1 MDVKSLGQKCGGRR
15 WQRRTLGRSLSASP
29 KEALHLILG
38 RKARAPRKCS
48 LLQSRGGAGALFT
61 ESPGA
66 RSSPSHLLVGG
77 TCFSLPTSRSTQ
89 PGLKMG
95 CPSGGSSQESV
106 WAPPRGNPAYLPQ
119 SRSLPQS
126 TGGTSPRHAWP
137 LPRVRI
143 A

>member
-1 MDVKSLGQKCGGRR
+1 MAGDAGKGGEHWDVH
-15 WQRRTLGRSLSASP
+15 SASP

-38 RKARAPRKCS
+38 REARAPRKCS
-48 LLQSRGGAGALFT
+48 LLESRGGAGTLFT

-66 RSSPSHLLVGG
+66 RSSSPSHLLVGG
-77 TCFSLPTSRSTQ
+77 TCFSPPTSRSTQ

-95 CPSGGSSQESV
+95 CASGGSSQESV
-106 WAPPRGNPAYLPQ
+106 WAPSRGNPAYLPQ
-119 SRSLPQS
+119 RRSLPQS
-126 TGGTSPRHAWP
+126 TGGTSSRHAWP